1 MVDEKEESREG
12 RRCDRE
18 CETSKERLGNF
29 QRLISGF
36 GFTFIFIFDFFV
48 LCIGN

>member
-1 MVDEKEESREG
+1 MRKRRAEREG
-12 RRCDRE
+12 DATENVRRQI
-18 CETSKERLGNF
+18 KERVGNF